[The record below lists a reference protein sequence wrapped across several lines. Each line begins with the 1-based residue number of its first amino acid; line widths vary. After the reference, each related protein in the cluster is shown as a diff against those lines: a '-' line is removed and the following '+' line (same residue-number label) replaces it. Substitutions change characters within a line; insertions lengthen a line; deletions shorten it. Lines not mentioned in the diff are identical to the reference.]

1 MLSADGYFEFGWLSY
16 PLTVFYLVAF
26 ANIINLID
34 GLDGL
39 AAGITAITAAT
50 IGILAVLTWRPGA
63 ALASFVIVGAC
74 IGFLK
79 ANIHPASIFMGDSGA
94 LLLGFALGIVSLMA
108 VARSAFF
115 VSLLVPIIAAGV
127 PILATAIAI
136 IRRKRAHQP
145 IDSADRGHIHHR
157 LLQAGYSQKATVY
170 IMWGWTALLSAGA
183 IVVSAIDGPPR
194 YVVFVILAVVTGFIV
209 FKLKLLQP
217 VLLHHYNPRSKT
229 RRGTTADQDSS
240 ERSAAHT
247 NARNDLADG
256 RNGAT
261 HDSGARRGGADHP
274 HQSGHA
280 RRSTNQQVHKR

>member
-1 MLSADGYFEFGWLSY
+1 
-16 PLTVFYLVAF
+16 
-26 ANIINLID
+26 
-34 GLDGL
+34 
-39 AAGITAITAAT
+39 
-50 IGILAVLTWRPGA
+50 
-63 ALASFVIVGAC
+63 
-74 IGFLK
+74 
-79 ANIHPASIFMGDSGA
+79 MGDSGA

-127 PILATAIAI
+127 PILDTAIAI

-183 IVVSAIDGPPR
+183 SVVSAIDGPPR

-217 VLLHHYNPRSKT
+217 VLLHHYNPRS
-229 RRGTTADQDSS
+229 
-240 ERSAAHT
+240 
-247 NARNDLADG
+247 
-256 RNGAT
+256 
-261 HDSGARRGGADHP
+261 
-274 HQSGHA
+274 
-280 RRSTNQQVHKR
+280 